1 MKRVLSLFV
10 IIAFLTISV
19 NIEIHAEESKIVF
32 NNEYPDIKTPKYT
45 TVMASDDAVSLL
57 EDDVVFTEKMGT
69 FYTQKMKMRYSSY
82 GFEPI
87 VRNSSLMLP
96 ADFLLSAIGQI
107 YLESG
112 NSIYSGSVSLTVN
125 SDKMQTANGEVT
137 LSEKAVQEQGKIFVP
152 VIDVC
157 EKGFSLFTYC
167 DERDFVIISKNKKNY
182 FNSPSCF
189 DVNDTAD
196 TIYRFMQFERPSGE
210 EIIKIVE
217 EKTNNSHPR
226 MLTDRKNL
234 EETLALI
241 ESDGRFAR
249 AEQMLMASADK
260 LLSLPLIEKEYV
272 STDILASA
280 RSFMKRVETLSAA
293 YLISSDVKYAKKC
306 FEEMENVC
314 NWQETMKGKGAWNQY
329 GHYLDV
335 SEITYGMSV
344 GYDSIYHYMTE
355 TQRNK
360 IAKAVYEN
368 SLLRAVDTYAGNY
381 NGAPWHKSA
390 SNWSFVCAGSIIGA
404 CLVFCGDGYSEY
416 EDVYEFLLSQSMHSI
431 EYPFMGF
438 YPDGIWIEGG
448 DYWNYATVYMCKAVL
463 SPLYFSCGTDFGLT
477 NAEGFSETL
486 ESVMMIQS
494 GAGGGF
500 DYSDCSTDRQGGAQG
515 YLIARLLG
523 DDTLSDTWYKSRRSI
538 MTVTDTSWE
547 SCYELFWFRPSKN
560 THSFKSESPKDKY
573 FYGADI
579 GFMRER
585 VDSQNGTF
593 VGIKAGESSY
603 LHHSHLDLGSFI
615 FGDEGQRFAIDLGK
629 DDYNIKGGYWGYYGY
644 TLYRKRPEGHN
655 CIVINPRADISSEYY
670 GGQYADAYATI
681 TKDGL
686 SSSKSSAFM
695 AVDLSDAYKYDT
707 TSYERGYYLGDNRKS
722 LLVQDEISLKKDNSD
737 IYWFM
742 HTKANI
748 TISEDKKSA
757 TLTQGGKTLYVKAL
771 CSNNDWH
778 FEVMDAKPLPTSPDR
793 TGQDANEGITK
804 LTLRAKGSGNYKI
817 AVKMMCSDDF
827 TLNEITP
834 ISKWQLTEIKKSDIV
849 FNNIT
854 NDTLLCTDNYASVS
868 TYIPRNAESVSLL
881 ADGREISEA
890 TNVNAGTSMFLI
902 KPNSVGEGK
911 KELKIKVTYENG
923 EIEYSDSVYP
933 AFIKYDK
940 QLTKDRTHLDFE
952 GCDFQ
957 MTDAKEIVAA
967 ASSWWQLTPN
977 TSAVGIT
984 EGNGGGKALMIKT
997 SGPMK
1002 SAMPYARI
1010 IHGRISG
1017 SGYMYTL
1024 SDYYIDIYFDLY
1036 SSTQFTNLHM
1046 AARQSDGKTLFA
1058 AFPMTPEGKM
1068 GTSDISYNKNTW
1080 YSMHLSIDLAGKNY
1094 ILRCGDDIIAHGT
1107 ANGTDFQYIDFTYG
1121 SCYNGETYMALDNI
1135 QVKYRAKTKNKSYIC
1150 TYFSD
1155 NKAHIDS
1162 YGTSADEV
1170 SVYLAKYSADGS
1182 ELLNVDKIPQ
1192 PIPSGYSNI
1201 SFDTPY
1207 DGCIYKIMV
1216 CKKDTII
1223 PVCRAS
1229 CSS

>member
-1 MKRVLSLFV
+1 MKKALSLF
-10 IIAFLTISV
+10 IIAVFLMTSI
-19 NIEIHAEESKIVF
+19 NIDIHAEEGKIVF
-32 NNEYPDIKTPKYT
+32 NKEYPDRETPAFA
-45 TVMASDDAVSLL
+45 TVMNSDDAVSLL
-57 EDDVVFTEKMGT
+57 GDDVVFTEKMNT
-69 FYTQKMKMRYSSY
+69 FYAEKMKMHYSSY

-96 ADFLLSAIGQI
+96 ADFLLSAIGKS
-107 YLESG
+107 YSKSG

-125 SDKMQTANGEVT
+125 SDKMQTPNGEVT

-167 DERDFVIISKNKKNY
+167 DERGFVIISENEKNY
-182 FNSPSCF
+182 INSPSCF

-196 TIYRFMQFERPSGE
+196 TIYRFMQFERPSGK
-210 EIIKIVE
+210 EIIKLVS

-249 AEQMLMASADK
+249 AGQMLLASADK
-260 LLSLPLIEKEYV
+260 LLSLPLIEKVYV
-272 STDILASA
+272 STNILETA

-293 YLISSDVKYAKKC
+293 YLISGDSKYAKKC

-314 NWQETMKGKGAWNQY
+314 DWQETMTGKGAWNQF

-344 GYDSIYHYMTE
+344 GYDSIYHYMTK
-355 TQRNK
+355 TQRDK
-360 IAKAVYEN
+360 IAKVVYEN

-381 NGAPWHKSA
+381 DGAPWHKSA

-416 EDVYEFLLSQSMHSI
+416 EEVYEFLLSQGMHSI

-448 DYWNYATVYMCKAVL
+448 DYWNYATLYMCKAVL
-463 SPLYFSCGTDFGLT
+463 SPLYFSCKTDFGLS
-477 NAEGFSETL
+477 NVEGFSETL
-486 ESVMMIQS
+486 ESIMMIQS

-500 DYSDCSTDRQGGAQG
+500 NYSDGSTDRQGGAQG
-515 YLIARLLG
+515 YLIARLSG
-523 DDTLSDTWYKSRRSI
+523 DDGMSDAWYKSRRSI

-560 THSFKSESPKDKY
+560 ASSLKSELPGDKY
-573 FYGADI
+573 FHGADI

-585 VDSQNGTF
+585 VDGQNGAF
-593 VGIKAGESSY
+593 VGIKAGENSH

-615 FGDEGQRFAIDLGK
+615 FGDKGQRFAIDLGK
-629 DDYNIKGGYWGYYGY
+629 DDYNIQGGYWSYYGY

-655 CIVINPRADISSEYY
+655 CIVINPRSDISSEYY

-686 SSSKSSAFM
+686 SSGKSSAFM
-695 AVDLSDAYKYDT
+695 AVDLSNAYKYDT

-748 TISEDKKSA
+748 TVSEDKKSA

-771 CSNNDWH
+771 CSNDDWH
-778 FEVMDAKPLPTSPDR
+778 FEVMNAKPLPTSPDR
-793 TGQDANEGITK
+793 TGQNANEGVTK
-804 LTLRAKGSGNYKI
+804 LTLIAKGSGDYKI
-817 AVKMMCSDDF
+817 AVKMMCSNDF

-834 ISKWQLTEIKKSDIV
+834 ISQWQLTEIKKSDIV

-854 NDTLLCTDNYASVS
+854 NDTSLCTDNYTSVS
-868 TYIPRNAESVSLL
+868 VYIPRNAERVSLL
-881 ADGREISEA
+881 VDGREISES
-890 TNVNAGTSMFLI
+890 TNINAGTMKFLI
-902 KPNSVGEGK
+902 NPNSVGEGK

-923 EIEYSDSVYP
+923 ESEYSDSVYP
-933 AFIKYDK
+933 AFIKYDG
-940 QLTKDRTHLDFE
+940 QLTNDRTHLDFE

-957 MTDAKEIVAA
+957 MTDASEIVAA
-967 ASSWWQLTPN
+967 ASSWWQLHPN

-984 EGNGGGKALMIKT
+984 EGNGGGKALMVKT
-997 SGPMK
+997 FAPMK
-1002 SAMPYARI
+1002 SAMPYVRI
-1010 IHGRISG
+1010 LHGRMSG
-1017 SGYMYTL
+1017 SGYIYTL

-1036 SSTQFTNLHM
+1036 SSTQFTNLRM
-1046 AARQSDGKTLFA
+1046 GARQSNGDTLFA
-1058 AFPMTPEGKM
+1058 TFPMTPEGKM

-1094 ILRCGDDIIAHGT
+1094 TLRCGDDIIDYGT
-1107 ANGTDFQYIDFTYG
+1107 ATGTNFQYVDFTYG
-1121 SCYNGETYMALDNI
+1121 SCYNGETYIALDNI
-1135 QVKYRAKTKNKSYIC
+1135 QVKYRVKTKNKSYIC
-1150 TYFSD
+1150 TYFSN
-1155 NKAHIDS
+1155 NKTHIDS
-1162 YGTSADEV
+1162 YSTSTDEV

-1182 ELLNVDKIPQ
+1182 ELLNVDTITQ
-1192 PIPSGYSNI
+1192 PIPVGYSDI
-1201 SFDTPY
+1201 SFDTPAN
-1207 DGCIYKIMV
+1207 GCIYKIMV

-1223 PVCRAS
+1223 PICRAS
-1229 CSS
+1229 CSK